1 MPVTQYPP
9 HRSQHALLMHWA
21 PASGNDAQAFRRVGM
36 ENAGIRKPS
45 TCQRVH
51 PRPCD
56 SVPIAASAQRPTPQE
71 DNPLPANRE
80 RRAVVTEVWFAATPP

>member
-36 ENAGIRKPS
+36 ENAGIREPS
-45 TCQRVH
+45 ACQPVRSR
-51 PRPCD
+51 PRD
-56 SVPIAASAQRPTPQE
+56 SVPIAAYAQRPTPQP
-71 DNPLPANRE
+71 DNPPPENCE
-80 RRAVVTEVWFAATPP
+80 HRAVPIEVGLVPTPP